1 MASRRRR
8 ICKENTPRIP
18 PPSRVKIRFMPAKS
32 VSLGRDLSRNLQQRY
47 RRARTQQDLGVTATA
62 ASTPLLLS
70 PECDAEAGALARWAA
85 EVLEEATPATCRR
98 FVRQRTEVVPEDGKR
113 EGTHRFLERESIPTV
128 RQDGEEGWAKPRNKE
143 AVAREGVEPPTRG
156 FSVRCSTT

>member
-1 MASRRRR
+1 TSRRRR

-47 RRARTQQDLGVTATA
+47 PRARTQQDLGVTATA

-70 PECDAEAGALARWAA
+70 LECDAEAGALPRLAA
-85 EVLEEATPATCRR
+85 EVLGEGATATWPRSR
-98 FVRQRTEVVPEDGKR
+98 RQRN
-113 EGTHRFLERESIPTV
+113 EG
-128 RQDGEEGWAKPRNKE
+128 G
-143 AVAREGVEPPTRG
+143 
-156 FSVRCSTT
+156 

>member
-98 FVRQRTEVVPEDGKR
+98 FVRQRTEVVPGRRKARGNPPISGAGVDPNGPP
-113 EGTHRFLERESIPTV
+113 ERRGAV
-128 RQDGEEGWAKPRNKE
+128 GETEE
-143 AVAREGVEPPTRG
+143 ERG
-156 FSVRCSTT
+156 SG